1 MFKIMVALAYEYW
14 DESKITA
21 ISLFLPGNF
30 IAGIIM
36 GTYTSTIL

>member
-1 MFKIMVALAYEYW
+1 MFKIMVALTYENW

-30 IAGIIM
+30 IAGIILSS
-36 GTYTSTIL
+36 YTSTIL